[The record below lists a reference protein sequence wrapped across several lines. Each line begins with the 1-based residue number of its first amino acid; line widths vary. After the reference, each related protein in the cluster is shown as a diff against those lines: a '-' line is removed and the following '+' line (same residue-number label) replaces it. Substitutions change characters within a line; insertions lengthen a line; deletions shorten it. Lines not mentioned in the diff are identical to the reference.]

1 MRWLMVW
8 PDSHTINSFLLFPAA
23 SLLFAFVTETH
34 PSHLKATVFS
44 LVSIHLS
51 LFFLFAL
58 LLRLSSDPCIHLVSS
73 QPSLSLP
80 LSLSIPPP
88 SAGPAQP
95 PLRYSQSHQQSH
107 IFNGLITLS
116 SVGLIEHLTSTA
128 HLLWPL
134 VLPPHLRPLTALA
147 AFFSPSF
154 HLVNSP
160 SSLSFFSFLF
170 FSDFWTST
178 SSLNSSPDPT
188 S

>member
-80 LSLSIPPP
+80 LSLHPSPIRRPSPTTTPVFPKSSAITHLQWINYTVLCRLDWASNIHSPPP
-88 SAGPAQP
+88 
-95 PLRYSQSHQQSH
+95 
-107 IFNGLITLS
+107 
-116 SVGLIEHLTSTA
+116 
-128 HLLWPL
+128 
-134 VLPPHLRPLTALA
+134 LA
-147 AFFSPSF
+147 PGA
-154 HLVNSP
+154 P
-160 SSLSFFSFLF
+160 SSPPPTYSPRCFLLALFS
-170 FSDFWTST
+170 SR
-178 SSLNSSPDPT
+178 
-188 S
+188 